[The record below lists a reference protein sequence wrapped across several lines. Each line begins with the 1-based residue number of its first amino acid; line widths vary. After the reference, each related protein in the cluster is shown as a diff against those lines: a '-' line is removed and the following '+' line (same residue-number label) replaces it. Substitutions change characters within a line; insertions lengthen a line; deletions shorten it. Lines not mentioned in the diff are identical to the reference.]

1 MNVNSWVLFFAG
13 WAWFSYNILPCAWW
27 ILTII
32 HILCSTLKGTLCF
45 FVFLVIKSSH
55 STFLHVVVKT
65 LHKTWL
71 SSKHCC
77 SWNKMDGLAILP
89 WEQVISVCHGEISC
103 ALLSLLKWCR
113 QIEVFPGV
121 VNIFNFF
128 FYWIIHSLFFK
139 AYQQRSVCLVVSV
152 CLHDAHDETMT
163 YLMGDSFCNENW
175 LNWTTIITNSWFFQ
189 EKIIGLLF
197 FIHCL
202 QPRTL

>member
-1 MNVNSWVLFFAG
+1 MVYTCYTFYNYWKMNVNSWVLFFTG
-13 WAWFSYNILPCAWW
+13 WAWFSYNILPCTWW

-45 FVFLVIKSSH
+45 FVFLVINSSH

-89 WEQVISVCHGEISC
+89 WEQVISVCHGELSC

-121 VNIFNFF
+121 VNILQF
-128 FYWIIHSLFFK
+128 FYLLNYSFVILQGITTEKCMSCCKCLSTWCTWWDHDISNGGFF
-139 AYQQRSVCLVVSV
+139 L
-152 CLHDAHDETMT
+152 
-163 YLMGDSFCNENW
+163 
-175 LNWTTIITNSWFFQ
+175 
-189 EKIIGLLF
+189 
-197 FIHCL
+197 
-202 QPRTL
+202 

>member
-1 MNVNSWVLFFAG
+1 MVYTYYSFYNYWKMNVNSWVLFFTG
-13 WAWFSYNILPCAWW
+13 WAWFSYNILPCTWW

-77 SWNKMDGLAILP
+77 SWNKMDGLVILP
-89 WEQVISVCHGEISC
+89 WEQVISVCHGELSC

-121 VNIFNFF
+121 VNILQFF
-128 FYWIIHSLFFK
+128 LFIELFIR
-139 AYQQRSVCLVVSV
+139 YSSRHNNREVYV
-152 CLHDAHDETMT
+152 
-163 YLMGDSFCNENW
+163 
-175 LNWTTIITNSWFFQ
+175 
-189 EKIIGLLF
+189 LL
-197 FIHCL
+197 
-202 QPRTL
+202 

>member
-1 MNVNSWVLFFAG
+1 MSIPDFCSIQAGHDFPIVFYLALGGSLLSYIYSAPPLKVL
-13 WAWFSYNILPCAWW
+13 YV
-27 ILTII
+27 
-32 HILCSTLKGTLCF
+32 F

-55 STFLHVVVKT
+55 STFLHVAVKT

-121 VNIFNFF
+121 FNILQFF
-128 FYWIIHSLFFK
+128 HLLNYSFVILQGISTEKCMSCCKCLSTWCTWWDHDISNG
-139 AYQQRSVCLVVSV
+139 RSFL
-152 CLHDAHDETMT
+152 
-163 YLMGDSFCNENW
+163 
-175 LNWTTIITNSWFFQ
+175 
-189 EKIIGLLF
+189 
-197 FIHCL
+197 
-202 QPRTL
+202 